1 MDKVIKIYLTDSKGF
16 FISLGLHLK
25 WVMSL
30 PKNYQIITFK
40 KLR

>member
-1 MDKVIKIYLTDSKGF
+1 MVKVRKIYLSDLYGF
-16 FISLGLHLK
+16 FIFRELHPK

-40 KLR
+40 KMS